1 MEISCDIVDRSKNV
15 NTHGSRSDVIS
26 SLAMPSGASLKG
38 SVTQYND
45 IESRLAISK
54 AVYNEITFKVRGNNG
69 LTEIGSV
76 LLELYIG

>member
-1 MEISCDIVDRSKNV
+1 
-15 NTHGSRSDVIS
+15 
-26 SLAMPSGASLKG
+26 MPSGASLKG

-54 AVYNEITFKVRGNNG
+54 GVYNEITFKVRGNNG
-69 LTEIGSV
+69 STEIGSV